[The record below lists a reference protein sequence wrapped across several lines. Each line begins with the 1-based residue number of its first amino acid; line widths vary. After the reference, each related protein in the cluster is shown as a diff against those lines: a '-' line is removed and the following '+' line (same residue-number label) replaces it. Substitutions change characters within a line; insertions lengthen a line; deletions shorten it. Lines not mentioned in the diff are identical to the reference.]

1 MRPAIKK
8 KFSYF
13 PELAVISNVN
23 TYRPSL
29 DLQSQENMQ
38 SLDPSQSSFKIV
50 KWKGENM
57 GDTGCKLR
65 GQYIGGGHFCKER
78 CNLSSTIDISWW
90 IITRGR
96 FLLITNHMHIG
107 HSWQKCSCT
116 VMTKSKQHW
125 KTRDKWWGERSCQQN
140 CLKLQPS
147 HIAALQL
154 CLLYIHSF

>member
-50 KWKGENM
+50 K
-57 GDTGCKLR
+57 
-65 GQYIGGGHFCKER
+65 
-78 CNLSSTIDISWW
+78 
-90 IITRGR
+90 
-96 FLLITNHMHIG
+96 
-107 HSWQKCSCT
+107 
-116 VMTKSKQHW
+116 
-125 KTRDKWWGERSCQQN
+125 
-140 CLKLQPS
+140 
-147 HIAALQL
+147 
-154 CLLYIHSF
+154 